1 MSENLPPSDLELVDG
16 KVYVWG
22 IILGFLETRARVK
35 ELGDAHF
42 SLSSSTLVR
51 RNLRDRLVKDLL
63 GSTCDAVR
71 FVALSGRA
79 TKRYAQ
85 LDDNVKSRSGQPS
98 KWCS

>member
-1 MSENLPPSDLELVDG
+1 MSEDLPPSDLELVER

-22 IILGFLETRARVK
+22 IILGLLETRGRVK
-35 ELGDAHF
+35 ELEDAHF
-42 SLSSSTLVR
+42 SSSSSTSVR

-85 LDDNVKSRSGQPS
+85 VDDNVKSRSGQPC
-98 KWCS
+98 K